1 MVDEIVTVEQDL
13 DKALFEQLEDEPTE
27 WYDRFMDYFVA
38 LGSARTFRT
47 AYLLHNECMG
57 DKAGHS
63 PSYNKWR
70 EAARDYR
77 WKVRA
82 AAYDHELQLNAARQ
96 VEKARGLLMQASVK
110 AVEALEDSLDDPK
123 HRVAASKAILDRA
136 GLPSAKEVKHSV
148 ESFSADELS
157 QAAEEIEAWE
167 NQMNGSNGSN
177 VPEA

>member
-1 MVDEIVTVEQDL
+1 
-13 DKALFEQLEDEPTE
+13 
-27 WYDRFMDYFVA
+27 
-38 LGSARTFRT
+38 
-47 AYLLHNECMG
+47 
-57 DKAGHS
+57 
-63 PSYNKWR
+63 
-70 EAARDYR
+70 
-77 WKVRA
+77 
-82 AAYDHELQLNAARQ
+82 
-96 VEKARGLLMQASVK
+96 MQASVK